1 LLRRGLDER
10 TASLL
15 AENRRLE
22 EELQAYRFPSRYPPE
37 ASAPPTRIRRMEA
50 ESSSAVPALSNRR
63 SPADLVDPLSSDL
76 VANLAVAA
84 RTSAERSEAELAR
97 MQDRLSLAISPSR
110 AAPVDSNDAT
120 RQAKVR
126 ALHRR
131 ISVLETH
138 RAVVEGLVL
147 GQQVQLRHEGRNRE
161 AASPSQ
167 NDREQDSDSSVSSGD
182 SRRRRGTLSRG
193 RHRFGVRLEEDM
205 IDGLRRRVR
214 SLERRMDKGWIE
226 QARTGG

>member
-1 LLRRGLDER
+1 
-10 TASLL
+10 
-15 AENRRLE
+15 
-22 EELQAYRFPSRYPPE
+22 
-37 ASAPPTRIRRMEA
+37 MEA